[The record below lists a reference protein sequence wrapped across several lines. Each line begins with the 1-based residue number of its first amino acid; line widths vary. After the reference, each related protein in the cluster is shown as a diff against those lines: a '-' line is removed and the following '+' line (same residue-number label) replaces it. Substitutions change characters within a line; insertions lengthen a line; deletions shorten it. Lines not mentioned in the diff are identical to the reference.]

1 MPMPTRRKGEKKD
14 DFIDRCMGDENMNEE
29 FPETDQRR
37 AVCEKQWDK
46 KEKAMKIIAISGVI
60 GWDVYAADVRRQLA
74 EAGSEDVEV
83 QIASPGGFVVEG
95 LEIFNLLRRYP
106 GNLTTRLMG
115 MAASLASYVALAGS
129 RVIAEEN
136 VVFMIHNAMGFS
148 MGDHNEMRKAA
159 DVFEGLSRILARE
172 YERKSGKS
180 NEEVRELMD
189 EETYYFG
196 PEAKE
201 AGFVDE
207 IVPVT
212 AEDAEKDK
220 TAALAL
226 AHLRVAEAMK
236 IVKEI
241 EKPEDVTRAVAML
254 GEIEKTPAVGGKAA
268 KAASKGEEVRAMT
281 LTELQ
286 KEHPECYAAAVE
298 SGVQKERA
306 RMLALEKWIAAD
318 AGNAKVAAIVA
329 EAKATGKS
337 EAEVMAQLQV
347 AVRDAKPAS
356 DGGDNPPAVTTA
368 AAQNGAGVDPEVQ
381 AEIDRMAKPMGVKA
395 EDIRKFGQKGGK

>member
-1 MPMPTRRKGEKKD
+1 MPLPSPRKGEKKD
-14 DFIDRCMGDENMNEE
+14 DFIDRCMGDETMNDD
-29 FPETDQRR
+29 FPENDQRR

-46 KEKAMKIIAISGVI
+46 KEKAMKVISISGVI
-60 GWDVYAADVRRQLA
+60 GWDVSAAAIRRMLA
-74 EAGSEDVEV
+74 EAGTEDVEV
-83 QIASPGGFVVEG
+83 QIASPGGFVAEG

-115 MAASLASYVALAGS
+115 MAASLASYIALAGS

-136 VVFMIHNAMGFS
+136 VVFMIHNAMGFA

-180 NEEVRELMD
+180 NEEIRELMD

-236 IVKEI
+236 IVREI

-268 KAASKGEEVRAMT
+268 MAASTGEEVRAMT

-337 EAEVMAQLQV
+337 EAEVMPQLQV
-347 AVRDAKPAS
+347 AVRDAKPAD
-356 DGGDNPPAVTTA
+356 DGENPPPVGTA
-368 AAQNGAGVDPEVQ
+368 AAKAAGFSEEELK
-381 AEIDRMAKPMGVKA
+381 AAKA
-395 EDIRKFGQKGGK
+395 ANLSREDLEKYAPKEGGK